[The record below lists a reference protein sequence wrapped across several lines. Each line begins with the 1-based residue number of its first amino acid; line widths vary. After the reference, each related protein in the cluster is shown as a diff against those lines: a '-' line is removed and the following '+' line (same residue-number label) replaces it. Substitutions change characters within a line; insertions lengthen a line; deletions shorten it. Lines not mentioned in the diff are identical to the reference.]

1 MGHPAT
7 GWVPVPREGVPFG
20 CVLGSTPWGAKPEGP
35 PAPGGPAFFGRKPE
49 EKDQGSALDPIS
61 RPLVPTRWIWRLY
74 ASEWLQNA
82 SFRYTKTDLDRI
94 FRENTLKSIFAKE
107 RLKAKYIPY
116 QAPQQGNSCP
126 PQPRPKTSKC
136 QQAGHP
142 TGRPRGRFQPAT
154 NQWIPPTNTGRVP
167 GSMAGRLCPP
177 FCGLPCCLV
186 GGVHPFQGEGR
197 AEYRV

>member
-20 CVLGSTPWGAKPEGP
+20 CVPRQYPLGRSAPRARPRPLSLEESRKKRTPGLCPGP
-35 PAPGGPAFFGRKPE
+35 GF
-49 EKDQGSALDPIS
+49 S

-94 FRENTLKSIFAKE
+94 FRENTLKKNFAKE
-107 RLKAKYIPY
+107 CLQSKVHTK
-116 QAPQQGNSCP
+116 APQQGNSCP
-126 PQPRPKTSKC
+126 LQPRPKTSKC

-167 GSMAGRLCPP
+167 GSMAGRLCLP
-177 FCGLPCCLV
+177 FCGPPCCLV
-186 GGVHPFQGEGR
+186 GGVHPLPG
-197 AEYRV
+197 